1 MKFLDSWVGGG
12 GGGVLWLW
20 SFIILLFDTNTKT
33 QCGSASVILKLEPAQ
48 LEA

>member
-1 MKFLDSWVGGG
+1 MKFLDSW
-12 GGGVLWLW
+12 GGGV
-20 SFIILLFDTNTKT
+20 FCGFGVLLFDTNTKT